1 MVDVGGGVDGGG
13 GAPQAATVALPR
25 ASMTVCGGGGDA
37 GGGGAMPAVNA
48 GCSGDA
54 EPTRWLIAK
63 AACLAIRS
71 AWIRLSVSLKANRTT
86 RADGDIGK
94 YLLWKASMAMV
105 ASSVV
110 SIRTNA
116 AAECWARCF
125 SFFTLRMGPMAPKS
139 SVTNSSVS
147 TLGKPST
154 KRLSQASTASVVPA
168 SLTLMG
174 VAMPSGTWPF
184 CSSTTRCAARSSSMV
199 TKAARSIIDGGR
211 SRHSTTSPYRDK
223 ISLTE
228 SSVAS
233 VYNPA
238 TNNLFATAD
247 SATSAWTPSAAASST
262 AGSAAERSSL
272 TRRESTSAA
281 IVRKAS
287 PASVIEE
294 GSPPDAS
301 SRRNLSIRPW
311 RMTEGKK
318 VNHST
323 VGRSRFHSPA
333 KLTKSTEGSGAS
345 SVKSMLA
352 SSPVNDQRM
361 PLFSSMSS
369 VPWKTTEAV

>member
-125 SFFTLRMGPMAPKS
+125 SFFTLRMGPMAPK
-139 SVTNSSVS
+139 NSEMKFPVS
-147 TLGKPST
+147 TLGKPPT
-154 KRLSQASTASVVPA
+154 NKLSQALGALADPA
-168 SLTLMG
+168 TLTLMG
-174 VAMPSGTWPF
+174 VVMPAGTCPCW
-184 CSSTTRCAARSSSMV
+184 CATARCAPGSSSIV
-199 TKAARSIIDGGR
+199 TRAARSIIDGG
-211 SRHSTTSPYRDK
+211 SNRHSTTSPYMEK
-223 ISLTE
+223 MSLTE
-228 SSVAS
+228 PSVAS
-233 VYNPA
+233 VYNPETKSLLA
-238 TNNLFATAD
+238 LAESAATAL
-247 SATSAWTPSAAASST
+247 TPTAAASRI
-262 AGSAAERSSL
+262 AGSAVERSSF
-272 TRRESTSAA
+272 TRR
-281 IVRKAS
+281 
-287 PASVIEE
+287 
-294 GSPPDAS
+294 
-301 SRRNLSIRPW
+301 
-311 RMTEGKK
+311 
-318 VNHST
+318 
-323 VGRSRFHSPA
+323 
-333 KLTKSTEGSGAS
+333 
-345 SVKSMLA
+345 
-352 SSPVNDQRM
+352 
-361 PLFSSMSS
+361 
-369 VPWKTTEAV
+369 